1 MPYRL
6 FLSLQSLFSLPPST
20 RLRDIVTVARLAA
33 CCLLAFFFPVHPGV
47 PHSPRARHLP
57 VSVLQCTIMK
67 QRVCY
72 LLSAACCMYVR
83 SAATD
88 ASQSVACFQA

>member
-1 MPYRL
+1 MFIMISYDQL
-6 FLSLQSLFSLPPST
+6 LCLL
-20 RLRDIVTVARLAA
+20 VAILAA
-33 CCLLAFFFPVHPGV
+33 CCLLAFFWPVHAGV

-57 VSVLQCTIMK
+57 VSVLQCTIMT
-67 QRVCY
+67 QLVCY

-88 ASQSVACFQA
+88 TTDASQSVACFQA